1 MSLSMPG
8 QYYSKASSSMGASD
22 PLVCIMEGTEQCCVK
37 ACGNRPCT
45 IRSSIIR

>member
-8 QYYSKASSSMGASD
+8 QYYREVSSSLGVSN

-37 ACGNRPCT
+37 ACENRTCT